1 MEQLNEDN
9 ENYKDE
15 IKISIS
21 KESIPNKINIS
32 KNVKFHE
39 NLNSTLYE
47 LMDEPSYSMINVKFP
62 QIKPII
68 FEQKDFYNIKSQKD
82 IKSILRNSIPDY
94 LVKTRTPSRKRNL
107 SVYTPQK
114 IKNGRRFFMS
124 QKKNNKNTS
133 LIEGKSC
140 EMKKEQ
146 KLTNNNFG
154 PIKNIYISN
163 NKYEKKNDKN
173 AYKQYYDNNYSS
185 NCNDSKEVITVN
197 SIYTQ
202 KMISPLS
209 KKKINRLR
217 KKVNQ
222 NIKVYNLGYIK
233 INNK

>member
-1 MEQLNEDN
+1 
-9 ENYKDE
+9 
-15 IKISIS
+15 
-21 KESIPNKINIS
+21 
-32 KNVKFHE
+32 
-39 NLNSTLYE
+39 
-47 LMDEPSYSMINVKFP
+47 
-62 QIKPII
+62 
-68 FEQKDFYNIKSQKD
+68 
-82 IKSILRNSIPDY
+82 
-94 LVKTRTPSRKRNL
+94 
-107 SVYTPQK
+107 
-114 IKNGRRFFMS
+114 
-124 QKKNNKNTS
+124 
-133 LIEGKSC
+133 
-140 EMKKEQ
+140 MKKEQ

-185 NCNDSKEVITVN
+185 NCNDSKEVINVN